1 MAEATLSA
9 PVASASLHHTAGC
22 LWQDHQCRTHEV
34 RQAPALGAEGLCR
47 RQRGSVWEE
56 PTYLCARNEVC
67 VDVCARVHAFFFLF
81 VMGTVEFGAFFYKKQ
96 PSLPQYNFQP
106 GKNLTKTAGVA

>member
-1 MAEATLSA
+1 M
-9 PVASASLHHTAGC
+9 C
-22 LWQDHQCRTHEV
+22 
-34 RQAPALGAEGLCR
+34 
-47 RQRGSVWEE
+47 
-56 PTYLCARNEVC
+56 
-67 VDVCARVHAFFFLF
+67 VHACMPFFLF